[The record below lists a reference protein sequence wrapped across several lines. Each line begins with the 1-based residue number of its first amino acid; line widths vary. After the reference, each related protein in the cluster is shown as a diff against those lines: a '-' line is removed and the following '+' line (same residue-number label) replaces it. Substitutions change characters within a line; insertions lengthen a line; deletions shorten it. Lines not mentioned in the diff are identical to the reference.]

1 MKLIS
6 LRTTRL
12 EPVEKDPGQVLL
24 TGSSEG
30 GTTAY
35 SSPLEVADGKPR
47 LFRGR
52 AMLSIYSGSG
62 TAPLYLLAMTF
73 GTAIGVT
80 SEALPIRR
88 YLEPGWMTTTCEPRL
103 CWLLR
108 VYRRMLARCV
118 VNEYIPL
125 VNRRWRIFDRH
136 LLFSSSISSPKSL

>member
-1 MKLIS
+1 M
-6 LRTTRL
+6 
-12 EPVEKDPGQVLL
+12 LL

-30 GTTAY
+30 GATSY
-35 SSPLEVADGKPR
+35 SSPLEFADGTLR

-52 AMLSIYSGSG
+52 AMFSIYSGSG
-62 TAPLYLLAMTF
+62 MDPLHFLAITF

-108 VYRRMLARCV
+108 VYHGMLAHCV
-118 VNEYIPL
+118 V
-125 VNRRWRIFDRH
+125 
-136 LLFSSSISSPKSL
+136 K